1 MAITLEQVKKSE
13 EITSYIRKADESLS
27 ALGFTEHSFA
37 HVGLVSA
44 QASAILKTLGY
55 DDRTC
60 ELAAIAGWL
69 HDIGNVINR
78 IDHAQS
84 GAVMAFRILDKMG
97 ASPDETATIIT
108 AIGNHDEKTAFPVN
122 PVAAALILADKM
134 DVRANRVREKAR
146 AAFDIHDRVN
156 MSIKKNWVEV
166 DKTNRVIRFVLIMDG
181 TSSVLEFLQ
190 IYMSRMVMSEDAAH
204 FLGCRLEIVINGM
217 IINNHIKN
225 LEAAKANLEKRN
237 DNLDK

>member
-1 MAITLEQVKKSE
+1 MSITLEQVKKSE

-97 ASPDETATIIT
+97 ASPEETATIIT

-156 MSIKKNWVEV
+156 YSVKKHEV
-166 DKTNRVIRFVLIMDG
+166 TL
-181 TSSVLEFLQ
+181 T
-190 IYMSRMVMSEDAAH
+190 
-204 FLGCRLEIVINGM
+204 
-217 IINNHIKN
+217 
-225 LEAAKANLEKRN
+225 EK
-237 DNLDK
+237 

>member
-1 MAITLEQVKKSE
+1 MSITLEQVKKSE

-69 HDIGNVINR
+69 HDIGNVVNR

-97 ASPDETATIIT
+97 AARIALRREIRHHHRHRQPRRKDS
-108 AIGNHDEKTAFPVN
+108 FPGQ
-122 PVAAALILADKM
+122 P
-134 DVRANRVREKAR
+134 RG
-146 AAFDIHDRVN
+146 
-156 MSIKKNWVEV
+156 S
-166 DKTNRVIRFVLIMDG
+166 G
-181 TSSVLEFLQ
+181 
-190 IYMSRMVMSEDAAH
+190 AH
-204 FLGCRLEIVINGM
+204 SGG
-217 IINNHIKN
+217 
-225 LEAAKANLEKRN
+225 
-237 DNLDK
+237 

>member
-1 MAITLEQVKKSE
+1 MSITLEQVKQSE

-97 ASPDETATIIT
+97 AAPEETATIIT

-134 DVRANRVREKAR
+134 DVRANRVRPKAR

-156 MSIKKNWVEV
+156 YSVKKHEV
-166 DKTNRVIRFVLIMDG
+166 TLTDKEICLTLAIDTEVCAVI
-181 TSSVLEFLQ
+181 E
-190 IYMSRMVMSEDAAH
+190 
-204 FLGCRLEIVINGM
+204 
-217 IINNHIKN
+217 
-225 LEAAKANLEKRN
+225 
-237 DNLDK
+237 

>member
-1 MAITLEQVKKSE
+1 MSITLEQVKKSE

-55 DDRTC
+55 DV
-60 ELAAIAGWL
+60 
-69 HDIGNVINR
+69 GNVINR

-97 ASPDETATIIT
+97 ASPEETATIIT

-146 AAFDIHDRVN
+146 AVCEH
-156 MSIKKNWVEV
+156 
-166 DKTNRVIRFVLIMDG
+166 TPLP
-181 TSSVLEFLQ
+181 
-190 IYMSRMVMSEDAAH
+190 
-204 FLGCRLEIVINGM
+204 
-217 IINNHIKN
+217 
-225 LEAAKANLEKRN
+225 EK
-237 DNLDK
+237 L